1 MDEQQALANLGFPAK
16 EQRPLAETSTVTASA
31 LDIESVV
38 RDHARFVFKV
48 AYSVLRNTEDAED
61 AAQETFLRVHR
72 SGDLPNV
79 REIKAWLAR
88 IAWRVALD
96 RLRRH
101 PEQSLEPLTE
111 AGFEVRA
118 HDTGA
123 EQALLQQERVD
134 LLHRMMSTL
143 PDDLRHPLA
152 LSTVQEMTSAEIAVI
167 LGIPEAS
174 VRTRLFRAR
183 QLLKEK
189 LAVLMEG
196 RNGL

>member
-1 MDEQQALANLGFPAK
+1 MDIQQSLANLRFAAK
-16 EQRPLAETSTVTASA
+16 EQRPLAESSTVTASA

-72 SGDLPNV
+72 SGDLQNV

-96 RLRRH
+96 RIRRH

-111 AGFEVRA
+111 TGFEVRA
-118 HDTGA
+118 RDTGA
-123 EQALLQQERVD
+123 EQAMLQQERVE
-134 LLHRMMSTL
+134 LLRRLMATL

-152 LSTVQEMTSAEIAVI
+152 LSTVQEMTSAEIAEI
-167 LGIPEAS
+167 LGIPETS

-189 LAVLMEG
+189 IAAIMESKH
-196 RNGL
+196 GL